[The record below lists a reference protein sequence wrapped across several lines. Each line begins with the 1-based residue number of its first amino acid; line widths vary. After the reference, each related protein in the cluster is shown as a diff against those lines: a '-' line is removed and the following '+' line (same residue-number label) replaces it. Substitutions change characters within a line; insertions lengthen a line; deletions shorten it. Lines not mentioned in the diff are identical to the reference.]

1 MSKNIQSLPT
11 IELRQRLALY
21 KSLQSRGVFDEIMIT
36 VMEREL
42 EVRNQME
49 TA

>member
-11 IELRQRLALY
+11 VELRQRLDLY
-21 KSLQSRGVFDEIMIT
+21 RSLQSRGVFDEIMIT

-49 TA
+49 TV

>member
-1 MSKNIQSLPT
+1 MSKNIQILPT
-11 IELRQRLALY
+11 VELRLRLALY

>member
-1 MSKNIQSLPT
+1 MSKNIQRLPT
-11 IELRQRLALY
+11 VELRQRLALY
-21 KSLQSRGVFDEIMIT
+21 KSLQSRGVRDEIMIT